1 MKILIIHNF
10 YNLNINSG
18 ENVVVKNEMML
29 LRNAGHEVVLFSQE
43 NKPDQNLPKLELLK
57 IGIRFLSGYG
67 TSKEISHLLK
77 HEQFDVCHIH
87 NIFPLIG
94 SRMIGIIQ
102 DAKIPIVHTIHN
114 FRYRCGSGINFRSDK
129 ECHDCSA
136 QNCFTPLIVHKCYRD
151 SYAQSFAMFFAQ
163 ARYRTSFEKISKFIA
178 LSPYAKKQ
186 LVASGIPENLVRI
199 KPNFT
204 NRVLT
209 PKNGFAKS
217 IIYAGRL
224 ENEKG
229 LELLLKAWTDSNAGE
244 SGWTLK
250 IAGSG
255 SLRTKVEFYATQFR
269 EVQFLGNLS
278 KPELTNEIAESSFS
292 IFTSQMLESCP
303 MQVIESLAVGTPVI
317 YKPNESI
324 SDFMNTSYSI
334 KLPENPEDWYLLFN
348 KLNQMVAYEMSKAS
362 YIKYEQEFSPEVSLA
377 SLESIYLDAQALP
390 NKS

>member
-1 MKILIIHNF
+1 M
-10 YNLNINSG
+10 
-18 ENVVVKNEMML
+18 
-29 LRNAGHEVVLFSQE
+29 
-43 NKPDQNLPKLELLK
+43 
-57 IGIRFLSGYG
+57 
-67 TSKEISHLLK
+67 
-77 HEQFDVCHIH
+77 
-87 NIFPLIG
+87 
-94 SRMIGIIQ
+94 
-102 DAKIPIVHTIHN
+102 
-114 FRYRCGSGINFRSDK
+114 
-129 ECHDCSA
+129 
-136 QNCFTPLIVHKCYRD
+136 
-151 SYAQSFAMFFAQ
+151 
-163 ARYRTSFEKISKFIA
+163 ISKFIA

-204 NRVLT
+204 NRLLT

-269 EVQFLGNLS
+269 EVQFLGYLS

-348 KLNQMVAYEMSKAS
+348 KLNQMVPYEMSKAS

>member
-29 LRNAGHEVVLFSQE
+29 LRNAGHEVFLFSQE

-67 TSKEISHLLK
+67 TSKEISNLLK
-77 HEQFDVCHIH
+77 REHFDVCHIH

-102 DAKIPIVHTIHN
+102 DSKIPIVHTIHN
-114 FRYRCGSGINFRSDK
+114 FRYRCGSGVNFRSDK
-129 ECHDCSA
+129 VCHDCSA
-136 QNCFTPLIVHKCYRD
+136 QNSFTPLIIHKCYRD

-163 ARYRTSFEKISKFIA
+163 ARYRTSLEKISKFIV
-178 LSPYAKKQ
+178 LSPYAKQQ

-204 NRVLT
+204 DRVLT

-255 SLRTKVEFYATQFR
+255 SLRTKVECYATQFR
-269 EVQFLGNLS
+269 EVEFLGYLS
-278 KPELTNEIAESSFS
+278 KPELTKEIAESSFS
-292 IFTSQMLESCP
+292 IFTSQMLEGCP
-303 MQVIESLAVGTPVI
+303 MQVIESLAVGTPII
-317 YKPNESI
+317 YRPNESI
-324 SDFMNTSYSI
+324 RDFMNTSYSI

-348 KLNQMVAYEMSKAS
+348 NLNEMEPSEMSKAS
-362 YIKYEQEFSPEVSLA
+362 YIKFEQEFSPEVSLT
-377 SLESIYLDAQALP
+377 SLETIYFDAQDLP
-390 NKS
+390 NES